1 MKSNKLAALL
11 VTILSA
17 SSALAQ
23 FSSSSQSSI
32 GVQELPEPSS
42 LPLVLLALVGA
53 VAVARFIKRK

>member
-23 FSSSSQSSI
+23 SSPSSQSSI